1 MELLQ
6 RENTRT
12 IRLIEYLELLI
23 SKQAGKAEFQAYEAD
38 LHSTNPFEVND
49 VLDHILSSCVDVES
63 LAAPVSQ
70 FIRSVSK
77 SLEAYL
83 KPTYPKEHL
92 LYSLSAENRELQG
105 FSSHMQK
112 LSMAIQQTGKRSVQ
126 EHADGTKESSTV
138 KEPVQSESLET
149 LKALIASND
158 MLSSH
163 YVRLQNELFP
173 LFEMAEAHHSCVK
186 LMWALQDRTLAL
198 RKEVLSGPSS
208 LAEFWKTFGQFYS
221 HVQTL
226 LYREEHI
233 LFPVAYGAIPKERAT
248 EKGIPADV
256 QVDRQTRLQPALF
269 VSPTGSL
276 DLAVL
281 EQIFRLLPLDIAFIG
296 SDDRLQFY
304 SDPPHRIFP
313 RSPQLIGRMVQNCH
327 PPKSVAVV
335 EKILTS
341 FKDGSEDSA
350 EFYLTVGG
358 KFVHI
363 EYFAVRNV
371 ELSYLG
377 TLEVT
382 QDASHLREL
391 VGEKRL
397 L

>member
-6 RENTRT
+6 RENART
-12 IRLIEYLELLI
+12 KRLIEYVEMLI
-23 SKQAGKAEFQAYEAD
+23 DKQAGKAEFQAYEAD

-49 VLDHILSSCVDVES
+49 VLDHILSRCEDVES
-63 LAAPVSQ
+63 LTIPVAQ
-70 FIRSVSK
+70 FIRAVSK
-77 SLEAYL
+77 SLEAYQ
-83 KPTYPKEHL
+83 KPTYPEEHL
-92 LYSLSAENRELQG
+92 IYSLSAENRELQE
-105 FSSHMQK
+105 FSSHMQR
-112 LSMAIQQTGKRSVQ
+112 LSMAIQQTEKRCVQ
-126 EHADGTKESSTV
+126 EPE
-138 KEPVQSESLET
+138 QSESLET

-158 MLSSH
+158 TLSSH

-173 LFEMAEAHHSCVK
+173 LFEEAEAHHSCVQ

-198 RKEVLSGPSS
+198 RKEVLSVHSS
-208 LAEFWKTFGQFYS
+208 LAEFWKTFGQFYF

-226 LYREEHI
+226 LYREEYI
-233 LFPVAYGAIPKERAT
+233 LFPVAYRRIPKERAT

-256 QVDRQTRLQPALF
+256 QVDRQLRLQPELF

-276 DLAVL
+276 DHAVL
-281 EQIFRLLPLDIAFIG
+281 EQVFRLLPLDIAFIG

-304 SDPPHRIFP
+304 SDPPHRVFP
-313 RSPQLIGRMVQNCH
+313 RSPQLIGRLVQNCH
-327 PPKSVAVV
+327 PPKSVAIV

-363 EYFAVRNV
+363 EYYAVRNA